1 MIVKGIIKTID
12 FKGNTCTVRIPVLE
26 NSANGAEVVIPAV
39 FSMIPG
45 LYNGYKVDDVVFVA
59 FENDQ
64 LNSPVVISKLY
75 LGADTES
82 KNPRGAINADSFKA
96 TNPITI
102 PVSTKLTLDND
113 PNKLNTA
120 KVKNGLADF
129 KSISDI
135 IKGLQ
140 VQTEQIGSLDVQ
152 LVDTGKELG
161 AKVNKTQDARTTG
174 LGWNLT
180 NDAWTIQAY
189 DSQYDFKYV
198 DLFKVTKDGV
208 EISGDLKIKGLPR
221 YTRTT
226 YAITD
231 EKTAQG
237 KCPIIQM
244 PWYYIDADHKHDN
257 QEDPPL
263 EPWSLIEPEQT
274 LGKYLWV
281 ATTVWTYTY
290 DEDSH
295 ELLKSVDTSI
305 QEGLLLK
312 YTYYY
317 KQVNTGDPA
326 PAMPANNTVPDPASG
341 WATEIPTHA
350 SGKVIYRCTQVI
362 DDDDPEGIRHITYK
376 DLTPFGDGTLVV
388 QQGKA
393 ANYYSDR
400 DPYELGYN
408 VKYGDCWFDT
418 SITYSRVDQALPKI
432 LTANIV
438 AIPATAGRTTDTEVD
453 PDKTYY
459 TRSASTIGTPGY
471 LVDAEG
477 HTYTPV
483 ISPTGDPQALDYYE
497 IINTGCNV
505 GTFKN
510 RDQYNNFYY
519 YHIFLDKYILIR
531 DHSDY
536 YPDNPDKEPTDVD
549 PIKVGST
556 TAFVE
561 NQNVLRQCS
570 GFDNDRPI
578 WEDISGELITNK
590 VTANYINALEI
601 LARKITV
608 KDGNDTVFNAD
619 VDHPDETQ
627 IGGFNVSKT
636 EIKNGVWNTDNSLL
650 LASEGHHDTLAVDDL
665 EHDWL
670 IVAGRNF
677 GVTDKGSIY
686 AYDATFREAIDFQPL
701 PITGAPW
708 QNKLNLTTVYQ
719 NFGDLS
725 IRGFMT
731 YSVTRYSTVNDIGAE
746 TLNPV
751 NPGYYDITDP
761 GWGGGPGGGQG
772 GSSSGGGSGDIHIE
786 PWNPGGAHS
795 GGGGVITH

>member
-45 LYNGYKVDDVVFVA
+45 LYNGYKVNDVVFVA

-102 PVSTKLTLDND
+102 PVSTKLTLDNA

-140 VQTEQIGSLDVQ
+140 VQTEQIGSINVQ

-180 NDAWTIQAY
+180 NDSWTIQAY

-198 DLFKVTKDGV
+198 DLFKVTKEGV

-231 EKTAQG
+231 EKNEQG
-237 KCPIIQM
+237 ECPITQM
-244 PWYYIDADHKHDN
+244 PWYYIDADHKHDDQN
-257 QEDPPL
+257 DAPIV
-263 EPWSLIEPEQT
+263 PWSLIEPEQT

-295 ELLKSVDTSI
+295 ELLKSVATSI
-305 QEGLLLK
+305 QEGSLLR

-317 KQVNTGDPA
+317 KQVNHGDPE
-326 PAMPANNTVPDPASG
+326 PSMPANNTLPDIASG
-341 WATEIPTHA
+341 WSATIPTKDN
-350 SGKVIYRCTQVI
+350 SKDLYRCTQVLE
-362 DDDDPEGIRHITYK
+362 DDDDKDDPENRHITYK
-376 DLTPFGDGTLVV
+376 DLTLIDDEDTLVV
-388 QQGKA
+388 KQGKA
-393 ANYYSDR
+393 ANYYSDT

-418 SITYSRVDQALPKI
+418 AERWVLADPLIDK
-432 LTANIV
+432 ANPNGSF
-438 AIPATAGRTTDTEVD
+438 A
-453 PDKTYY
+453 
-459 TRSASTIGTPGY
+459 
-471 LVDAEG
+471 
-477 HTYTPV
+477 
-483 ISPTGDPQALDYYE
+483 
-497 IINTGCNV
+497 
-505 GTFKN
+505 N
-510 RDQYNNFYY
+510 REQYNSYY
-519 YHIFLDKYILIR
+519 QLINDEYVEITDATTGIVVNQTIAYKKDK
-531 DHSDY
+531 
-536 YPDNPDKEPTDVD
+536 
-549 PIKVGST
+549 
-556 TAFVE
+556 
-561 NQNVLRQCS
+561 NVLRQCS
-570 GFDNDRPI
+570 GFNNYIPI
-578 WEDISGELITNK
+578 WEDISGELVANK
-590 VTANYINALEI
+590 ITANYINALEI

-608 KDGNDTVFNAD
+608 RDGNDIVLNAD

-627 IGGFNVSKT
+627 LGGFNVGKT
-636 EIKNGVWNTDNSLL
+636 EIKIGTWDQSGNLL
-650 LASEGHHDTLAVDDL
+650 LSSTGYTATLSADDI
-665 EHDWL
+665 EHKWL
-670 IVAGRNF
+670 IATGSNF
-677 GVTDKGSIY
+677 GVTDEGSIY
-686 AYDATFREAIDFQPL
+686 ALDATFRKGINFQPIPL
-701 PITGAPW
+701 DGAPP
-708 QNKLNLTTVYQ
+708 QNKLNLTSHYQ
-719 NFGDLS
+719 NFGTLS
-725 IRGFMT
+725 IKGFMT
-731 YSVTRYSTVNDIGAE
+731 YSVTRYSTAGDISVEIND
-746 TLNPV
+746 PK

-772 GSSSGGGSGDIHIE
+772 GSSSGSGSGDIHIE
-786 PWNPGGAHS
+786 PWDPGGAHS
-795 GGGGVITH
+795 GGGGIITH